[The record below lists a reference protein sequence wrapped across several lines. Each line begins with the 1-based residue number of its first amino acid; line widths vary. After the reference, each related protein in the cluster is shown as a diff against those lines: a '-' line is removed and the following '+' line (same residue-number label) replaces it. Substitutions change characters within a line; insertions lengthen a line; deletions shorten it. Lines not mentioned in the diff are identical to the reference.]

1 MYSNR
6 LLAGMPVPT
15 TASPIG
21 LPLADCPVRAGF
33 PSPAED
39 FRGERLDIASLL
51 IEHPHATYLLRV
63 AGPSMQDCGI
73 DDGDLIVVDR
83 SIQARHAHIVVAMV
97 EGEFTVKLLHCAGGA
112 VRLQAGNPAYPDITP
127 QENETLEIWGV
138 VTACIKRFAR

>member
-83 SIQARHAHIVVAMV
+83 SIQARHAHIAVAMV
-97 EGEFTVKLLHCAGGA
+97 EGEITVKLLHCAGGA

-127 QENETLEIWGV
+127 LENETLEIWGV